1 MYAEHGDDR
10 YRQQAKCLAE
20 RGSSTPTEVEA
31 KSILGTKVVPGFV
44 LEITKYYPATH
55 WQPEEYDYAEVGTE
69 RNFGDI
75 VLLALKTWCRIKHN
89 ATWRRTDT
97 LKCLTKRN
105 VSNRRHTKADC
116 TLFETESPSTPTTSH
131 KAQSFTTSGDKAG
144 GTARLLDSPKNQR
157 KPLVVRGLRGAAEL
171 TPCSPLF
178 QFQDIV
184 PTYLHQERHR

>member
-75 VLLALKTWCRIKHN
+75 VLLALKTWVAHQAQCYLEADGYAKML
-89 ATWRRTDT
+89 DEQ
-97 LKCLTKRN
+97 KR
-105 VSNRRHTKADC
+105 
-116 TLFETESPSTPTTSH
+116 LE
-131 KAQSFTTSGDKAG
+131 Q
-144 GTARLLDSPKNQR
+144 
-157 KPLVVRGLRGAAEL
+157 
-171 TPCSPLF
+171 
-178 QFQDIV
+178 
-184 PTYLHQERHR
+184 